1 MSGVLQLIERAAR
14 QSEHLEKFLAI
25 KYLHRRPRNQN
36 NLLFLAKTKMTR
48 NGQNIRY
55 DISIL

>member
-25 KYLHRRPRNQN
+25 KYLHRRPRNQDN
-36 NLLFLAKTKMTR
+36 ILFLAKTKISR
-48 NGQNIRY
+48 NSQNIRY
-55 DISIL
+55 DINIL